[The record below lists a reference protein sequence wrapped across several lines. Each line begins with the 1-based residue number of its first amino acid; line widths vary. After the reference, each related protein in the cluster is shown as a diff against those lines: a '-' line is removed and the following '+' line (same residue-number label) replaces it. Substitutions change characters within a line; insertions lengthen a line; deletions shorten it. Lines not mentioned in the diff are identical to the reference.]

1 MPLPYLTGAES
12 LHLTPREKTN
22 KKQVLINHNF
32 ATLIYNHFYSIVKL
46 SREKILLTVCMSMT
60 TTNVLENIGQN
71 SAAG

>member
-12 LHLTPREKTN
+12 LHLTPREN

-46 SREKILLTVCMSMT
+46 SREKWLLTVCMSMT